1 MSRCIWAL
9 VDEEATELIAS
20 LRIADPMHWVFFICC
35 NIPKTE
41 GSRILITCCAI
52 WHARRKAIHEG
63 VFKSPF
69 SIISMVNQLIQELA
83 IVQEFESKM
92 RIQHQPKIR
101 TQCQIAIEQGTYKTN
116 TDAAVDPAN
125 SKGAIAAV
133 CRGSNGEFVAA
144 SAMNTTNVT
153 DPETLEA
160 MACLEALALAEDC
173 AIKKMIVV
181 SDCLNVIRNIKKMNR
196 CVYMMILQ
204 DIQER
209 SKSFECARFAH
220 EGREFNREA
229 HSLAK
234 HVCSLGDGRHVW
246 FCSSPVLDVNAL

>member
-1 MSRCIWAL
+1 
-9 VDEEATELIAS
+9 
-20 LRIADPMHWVFFICC
+20 
-35 NIPKTE
+35 
-41 GSRILITCCAI
+41 
-52 WHARRKAIHEG
+52 
-63 VFKSPF
+63 
-69 SIISMVNQLIQELA
+69 
-83 IVQEFESKM
+83 
-92 RIQHQPKIR
+92 
-101 TQCQIAIEQGTYKTN
+101 
-116 TDAAVDPAN
+116 
-125 SKGAIAAV
+125 
-133 CRGSNGEFVAA
+133 
-144 SAMNTTNVT
+144 
-153 DPETLEA
+153 
-160 MACLEALALAEDC
+160 
-173 AIKKMIVV
+173 MIVV